1 MSIYRN
7 YRKIYKTFHGLIPK
21 DQDGRT
27 YDIHHIDGNRKN
39 NNIFN
44 LIALSIQDHFDV
56 HYIQGDWGACAR
68 IAQRMSLDAEIKSSL
83 LSKSSKKTAK
93 EKKLYFQ
100 KISKD
105 ELSRL
110 STETNERRVK
120 NGTHNFLN
128 KNIESRQRELQKL
141 ETGEH
146 IFLNEDFRKD
156 ILLPAIQKSNTKRV
170 LEGTHNFFDPS
181 IRQKAL
187 ESTLKKQRE
196 LLSMGKHQ
204 SQFEWICPNCKKSG
218 KGKGAF
224 SRFHGDNCK
233 FRYEPLEL

>member
-1 MSIYRN
+1 MTKNICVCGHTTDEHN
-7 YRKIYKTFHGLIPK
+7 GFGRKFCGKYGTSAGLAF
-21 DQDGRT
+21 DLLLFG
-27 YDIHHIDGNRKN
+27 DIK
-39 NNIFN
+39 
-44 LIALSIQDHFDV
+44 
-56 HYIQGDWGACAR
+56 
-68 IAQRMSLDAEIKSSL
+68 
-83 LSKSSKKTAK
+83 
-93 EKKLYFQ
+93 
-100 KISKD
+100 
-105 ELSRL
+105 
-110 STETNERRVK
+110 
-120 NGTHNFLN
+120 LN
-128 KNIESRQRELQKL
+128 KRELQKL